1 MATNL
6 NKVAITTETIAQ
18 KIGKRFK
25 LKDAAAVS
33 SKLTHILKKIGFGD
47 NEIKMF
53 MSDSANDGIG
63 RYIFNCSIDVI
74 EEFFTII
81 GKSDLITI
89 KEKNRLEEC
98 LSEMLP
104 IYKKVEDYE
113 KLLKLDEDSEEY
125 KTERDELLAKDNKS
139 YGNINK
145 IYDIVNNY
153 YINCVVGSI
162 DFFEKR
168 IFVSVDCAQKQKNA
182 RRRVYQLQYELI
194 LRWSLKWNYVM
205 DAIER
210 LRSTED
216 FDNRY
221 EVCIEIG
228 LSKEERAKIF
238 NTGINDWKNECA
250 ENLYDDLYVI
260 DVKDMYEYISDR
272 YEEPKDI
279 QADITDINKEKCLEK
294 CGEVVRK
301 INNHALREA
310 FKDDYKYLI
319 EKAFEEL
326 EIIRQ
331 KVLEEEKKEYY
342 YSLLQTPPKNDFEE
356 LYKIREA
363 AKNKR
368 KSIMDYK
375 NKVGE
380 V

>member
-1 MATNL
+1 MTISL
-6 NKVAITTETIAQ
+6 KKVAITTETIAQ

-33 SKLTHILKKIGFGD
+33 SKLTSILTKIGFGD

-53 MSDSANDGIG
+53 MSDSANDGTG

-81 GKSDLITI
+81 GKSDLITLN
-89 KEKNRLEEC
+89 EKNRLEEC

-104 IYKKVEDYE
+104 MYKNVNDYE
-113 KLLKLDEDSEEY
+113 KLAKLNKDSDEY
-125 KTERDELLAKDNKS
+125 KTERDELIAKDNQS

-153 YINCVVGSI
+153 YINCVVGTI

-168 IFVSVDCAQKQKNA
+168 LFVSVNCAQRQKNA

-194 LRWSLKWNYVM
+194 LKWSLKWNYVM
-205 DAIER
+205 DEIER
-210 LRSTED
+210 LRIVED

-228 LSKEERAKIF
+228 LSKEERKNIF
-238 NTGINDWKNECA
+238 ETGIDNWKNKRA
-250 ENLYDDLYVI
+250 KNLYDELYVI
-260 DVKDMYEYISDR
+260 DVKDMYEYISDK
-272 YEEPKDI
+272 YEETKDI
-279 QADITDINKEKCLEK
+279 QADITDINKEKCFEK
-294 CGEVVRK
+294 CEEVVSK
-301 INNHALREA
+301 INNHALREV

-356 LYKIREA
+356 LYKIREV
-363 AKNKR
+363 AKNK
-368 KSIMDYK
+368 KKLIMDYK